1 MIDTRLRAALTLG
14 GAQLIGYESAGDC
27 LRVTWERAGQ
37 RSVTLIAQDLSV
49 VSAGI
54 CLSGED
60 SRFDLT
66 SIVGVMG
73 EAPDFARHDG

>member
-1 MIDTRLRAALTLG
+1 MVDTRLRAALALG
-14 GAQLIGYESAGDC
+14 GAQLIGYEPAGAG

-54 CLSGED
+54 CLSGRTAA
-60 SRFDLT
+60 ST
-66 SIVGVMG
+66 SP
-73 EAPDFARHDG
+73 ASSA